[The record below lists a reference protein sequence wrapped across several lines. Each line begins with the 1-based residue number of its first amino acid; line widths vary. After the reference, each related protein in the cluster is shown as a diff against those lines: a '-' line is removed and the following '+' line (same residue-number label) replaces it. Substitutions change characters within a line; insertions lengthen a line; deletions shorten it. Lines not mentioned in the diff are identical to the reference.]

1 MERVY
6 SGKSDNEQYKNM
18 TVYSDGSRI
27 YFNSLQASEELN
39 RVFSEC
45 WNSLSTEKK
54 EEINRKIKEM
64 KKGNDRNGYIS
75 RRV

>member
-6 SGKSDNEQYKNM
+6 SGKSVNEQDIFR
-18 TVYSDGSRI
+18 TVNSDGSRI

-75 RRV
+75 GRV

>member
-27 YFNSLQASEELN
+27 YFNNLQASEELN

-75 RRV
+75 GRV